1 MHRMSDKTIFI
12 VTVEKER
19 ETAKAISSLP
29 FQKAIRLMC
38 IHINSNCSNVL
49 NWSVE
54 SLNNIFVDLQVWYL
68 TQMFRR

>member
-29 FQKAIRLMC
+29 FQKSKTDVYTYKFKL
-38 IHINSNCSNVL
+38 
-49 NWSVE
+49 
-54 SLNNIFVDLQVWYL
+54 
-68 TQMFRR
+68 

>member
-49 NWSVE
+49 NLSID
-54 SLNNIFVDLQVWYL
+54 SHTSI
-68 TQMFRR
+68 